1 MTVVVTASATVV
13 GDSFGVVVDLENSD
27 VGNVVTAGKVVSVA
41 VVSIRVVVDVDD
53 MVVAAGVV
61 ETLVDDN
68 DVIAV
73 VTSFCEGKDVLV
85 VVVESD
91 AI

>member
-13 GDSFGVVVDLENSD
+13 GDSFGVIVDLENSN

>member
-1 MTVVVTASATVV
+1 M
-13 GDSFGVVVDLENSD
+13 
-27 VGNVVTAGKVVSVA
+27 
-41 VVSIRVVVDVDD
+41 VVDVDD

-61 ETLVDDN
+61 ETVVDDN
-68 DVIAV
+68 DVIPV
-73 VTSFCEGKDVLV
+73 VNSFCEDKGVVV

>member
-13 GDSFGVVVDLENSD
+13 GDSFGVIVDLENSN

-68 DVIAV
+68 DVIVV